1 MMGYVRIVN
10 RISLRNKLV
19 ISFILIL
26 LPMFILSFLSIGMY
40 SSEIENKL
48 INSAIGNNEQII
60 NNIDNSLNMLAK
72 LSEYPLYDENLI
84 EILKRD
90 YYG

>member
-1 MMGYVRIVN
+1 MGYVRIVN